1 MERLHRIQIVK
12 TILRRAFKVGSG
24 AKEEAIITQLQA
36 VWGVGRRYAKDIL
49 NIAVQQEELKVVE
62 GIIVK

>member
-24 AKEEAIITQLQA
+24 AKEDALIVQLQA
-36 VWGVGRRYAKDIL
+36 VWGISKRTARELV
-49 NIAVQQEELKVVE
+49 NIAVGQEELKVIE